1 MTTVHETPARQQGL
15 AALAETL
22 RRRKLLALVPFLFVL
37 AATASVAFFLPSVW
51 RSRAVIMVDRQQIPE
66 AFVKST
72 VVSGLESR
80 LLTLSQEILARAR
93 LLEIIERHA
102 LYPALRDTA
111 SPDELVDKMRRDI
124 RIEFMDQGDRRS
136 RGRDARTLVFSVGY
150 TAPSPAVSTAVS
162 NTLAALYVEE
172 NVKLRERQAAGTSD
186 FLEAQLA
193 EVRKRLADQET
204 KIAAYKEKHMG
215 ELPEQRDANLRTLER
230 LQQQLA
236 LVQET
241 HRRALERRQMIT
253 HSLAELDV
261 AGSGTTSEPAP
272 SRASTAQARLT
283 LLGQELAQLLTKFSE
298 KYPDVIYTKE
308 QIRVLEARVAEEAA
322 QAKAEA
328 AASPRPDA
336 DTARR
341 RLVPQNSYV
350 QSLMSQL
357 DQANLEAK
365 AGVQQI
371 ADLQR
376 QIALYQK
383 RVDATP
389 RREHELALITRD
401 YETTRELFRS
411 LLGKREEA
419 NIAADL
425 EQRKKGETFRILEA
439 ATPPDRPLGPNRLRL
454 LLVGLVLAVGAAGA
468 AVVLAENVDTSFRRV
483 DELRARFPV
492 PVLSAIPRITTES
505 DRRRLA
511 RQRRVAVAAAGLGL
525 LVVIGS
531 SWAIARDNQEL
542 VGLLA
547 PDTAPTTKR

>member
-1 MTTVHETPARQQGL
+1 MTTVHETPARPQGL
-15 AALAETL
+15 ATLAETL

-66 AFVKST
+66 SFVKST
-72 VVSGLESR
+72 VVSNLESR

-93 LLEIIERHA
+93 LLEIIERHH
-102 LYPALRDTA
+102 LYPGLRGGT
-111 SPDELVDKMRRDI
+111 SPDELVDTMRRDI
-124 RIEFMDQGDRRS
+124 RIEFVDQGDRRS
-136 RGRDARTLVFSVGY
+136 RDRDARTLVFSVGY
-150 TAPSPAVSTAVS
+150 TAPSPGVSTAVA

-186 FLEAQLA
+186 FLERQLA
-193 EVRKRLADQET
+193 ESRKKLVDQEGQ
-204 KIAAYKEKHMG
+204 IAAYKEKHIG

-261 AGSGTTSEPAP
+261 TGNASAPAP
-272 SRASTAQARLT
+272 SPASTAQARLT
-283 LLGQELAQLLTKFSE
+283 LLKQELAQLQTKFSDR
-298 KYPDVIYTKE
+298 YPDVVYTKE

-322 QAKAEA
+322 EAKAQPA
-328 AASPRPDA
+328 AAPRPDA
-336 DTARR
+336 DAARR
-341 RLVPQNSYV
+341 RVVPQNAYV

-365 AGVQQI
+365 TGVQQV

-383 RVDATP
+383 RVDAIP
-389 RREHELALITRD
+389 RREHELARITRD

-411 LLGKREEA
+411 LLAKRDEA
-419 NIAADL
+419 GIAADL
-425 EQRKKGETFRILEA
+425 EQRQKGETFRILEP
-439 ATPPDRPLGPNRLRL
+439 ATLPDRPLGPNRLRL
-454 LLVGLVLAVGAAGA
+454 LLIGLVLAVGAAGA

-511 RQRRVAVAAAGLGL
+511 RHRRVAVAAAGLGL

-531 SWAIARDNQEL
+531 SWAIARNNQEL
-542 VGLLA
+542 VGLLT
-547 PDTAPTTKR
+547 PDTAPTAKR